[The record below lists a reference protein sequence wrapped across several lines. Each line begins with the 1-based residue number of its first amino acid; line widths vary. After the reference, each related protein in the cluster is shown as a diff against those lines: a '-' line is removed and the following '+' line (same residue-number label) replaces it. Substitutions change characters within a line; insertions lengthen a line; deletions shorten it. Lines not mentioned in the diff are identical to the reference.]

1 MTSIISTFVL
11 ALALSL
17 GLTPLVARIGVRLQ
31 LVDMPSARKVHS
43 RPIPRVG
50 GIAIA
55 LAFYLSFMAV
65 YLMGSNI
72 SAGVIAEPKLF
83 CILAGAYVAFLTGL
97 WDDIR
102 HLNFK
107 IKFLLQ
113 SVAATTLWLGGV
125 RISAFS
131 LPGMGALDL
140 TWISLPLTIFWVLL
154 VINAINLIDGLD
166 GLAAGVS
173 FFVSTVLLVL
183 TVINQV
189 FVVAVTLAALAGAT
203 LGFLR
208 YNFNPARIFMGDG
221 GSYFL
226 GFMLS
231 ALSMMGSIKSQAAL
245 SLLIPII
252 ALGLPL
258 MDTLWAPLRR
268 FLLGRKLF
276 SPDREHFHHRLL
288 QLGLNQRHAVLT
300 LYGVTIILGLMAVAL
315 VHIRD
320 ERAALLLLLVAAA
333 AILGLGKLG
342 YFRTLNAKNFYEWL
356 QDLSDESG
364 ISHERRSFLDLQLG
378 IANAKNIEALWSAIV
393 AAFEKLEFDSVCL
406 YRNVLSDCA
415 IEFAATTENPSERRQ
430 VPAEH
435 SSVLMRGEAP
445 DFHWRN
451 GAFSHPGSV
460 CSRCLFRLEL
470 PLMVGRR
477 VHGTLLAIKDLEKE
491 DISHYTLKRIEHL
504 RRGVT
509 RGLERIAKSGERSA
523 GRRPEIGVRE

>member
-1 MTSIISTFVL
+1 
-11 ALALSL
+11 
-17 GLTPLVARIGVRLQ
+17 
-31 LVDMPSARKVHS
+31 
-43 RPIPRVG
+43 VG

-55 LAFYLSFMAV
+55 LAFYLGILFM
-65 YLMGSNI
+65 YLMGSRLSNE
-72 SAGVIAEPKLF
+72 VIAEPKFF
-83 CILAGAYVAFLTGL
+83 CILTGAYVAFLTGL
-97 WDDIR
+97 WDDVR
-102 HLNFK
+102 RLNYK

-125 RISAFS
+125 RITAFS
-131 LPGMGALDL
+131 LPGVGAFDL

-231 ALSMMGSIKSQAAL
+231 ALSMLGSIKSQAAL

-300 LYGVTIILGLMAVAL
+300 LYAVTISLGLMAVAL
-315 VHIRD
+315 VHTRD
-320 ERAALLLLLVAAA
+320 ERAALLLVLVAAA

-356 QDLSDESG
+356 RDISDESG
-364 ISHERRSFLDLQLG
+364 ISHERRSFLDLQLR
-378 IANAKNIEALWSAIV
+378 IANSRTIEALWEAIV
-393 AAFEKLEFDSVCL
+393 AAFSKLEFDSVCL
-406 YRNVLSDCA
+406 YCNLHAVHSVKIAGASA
-415 IEFAATTENPSERRQ
+415 IAPERRH
-430 VPAEH
+430 VPPEH
-435 SSVLMRGEAP
+435 SSVLMRRQAP
-445 DFHWRN
+445 EFQWRN
-451 GAFSHPGSV
+451 EAFNEPESV
-460 CSRCLFRLEL
+460 CGRCLFRLEL
-470 PLMVGRR
+470 PLMVGRH
-477 VHGTLLAIKDLEKE
+477 VHGTLLAIKDLEKGE
-491 DISHYTLKRIEHL
+491 ISHYTLKRLEHL
-504 RRGVT
+504 RRGIT
-509 RGLERIAKSGERSA
+509 RGLERIAARG
-523 GRRPEIGVRE
+523 GH